1 MKTPMSALM
10 WANDGT
16 LRTFAVYIM
25 SNVSMT
31 LYTGVTGDLPARSM
45 PHKKG
50 EGSGFTSRFHFDRVV
65 YFEVYES
72 VVSAITREKQIKG
85 LTRAKKIALIKSVNP
100 EWRDITPESR

>member
-1 MKTPMSALM
+1 MKTPMSAMM

-45 PHKKG
+45 AHKKG
-50 EGSGFTSRFHFDRVV
+50 EGSRFTSNYHFDRMV

-72 VVSAITREKQIKG
+72 VVAAITREKQIKG
-85 LTRAKKIALIKSVNP
+85 LTRAKKIAMIKSMNP
-100 EWRDITPESR
+100 EWGDITPEGR